1 MKMARLTNASAS
13 DPKTKQAT
21 HSLETEQSAV
31 SKIWFLWSRYLKFK
45 LTNKTSHP
53 LFGNRAPTKQ
63 ATHSLETEQSAVS
76 KIWFLWSRYLKF
88 KLVDVDLKTSNCS
101 KKVHLAGETNF

>member
-1 MKMARLTNASAS
+1 V
-13 DPKTKQAT
+13 
-21 HSLETEQSAV
+21 QSAV
-31 SKIWFLWSRYLKFK
+31 SKIWFLWSRYLTKQA
-45 LTNKTSHP
+45 NKT
-53 LFGNRAPTKQ
+53 RTKQ